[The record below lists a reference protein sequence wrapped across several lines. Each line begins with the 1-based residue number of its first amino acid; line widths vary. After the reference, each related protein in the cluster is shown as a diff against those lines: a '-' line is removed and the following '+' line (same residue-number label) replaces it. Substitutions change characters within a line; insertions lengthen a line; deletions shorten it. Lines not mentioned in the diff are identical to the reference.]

1 MPAQN
6 KSVETKLAA
15 LGELDLAGDP
25 RAVQAALQ
33 AALADRHY
41 RVVAKAAELAGE
53 RLLYDLQVALRDA
66 YARFLRDPVKTD
78 PNCIAKRAI
87 ARALVALEC
96 NHVAFFLEGVK
107 YRQMEPVWGGS
118 MDTAVDVRASC
129 AMGLVAT
136 GYVRA
141 LHELAPLLTDSEPV
155 VRQGAIRAIAC
166 GNPREAELLL
176 RFKAGVGDQEPLVMG
191 DCFAGLLLVAPEES
205 VAFITRYLQHDV
217 ADDVREAAALALG
230 ESRLDAA
237 LPCLR
242 QAWDDEMIMSDFRR
256 ALLRAAALHR
266 SEAAFDW
273 LLSLIAQS
281 HVSVAQPSL
290 RALAIYQHNDRL
302 YERIETALAQRN
314 DRRLHE
320 AFAREW
326 PDAGR

>member
-15 LGELDLAGDP
+15 LGELDLSSDVA
-25 RAVQAALQ
+25 AAQAALR
-33 AALADRHY
+33 AALAERHY

-53 RLLYDLQVALRDA
+53 RLFYDLQVPLRDA

-87 ARALVALEC
+87 VRTLVALEC
-96 NHVAFFLEGVK
+96 SHVAFFLDGVK

-118 MDTAVDVRASC
+118 VDTAVDVRASC

-136 GYVRA
+136 GYARA
-141 LHELAPLLTDSEPV
+141 LHELTPLLTDSEPV

-166 GNPREAELLL
+166 ANPREAELLL

-191 DCFAGLLLVAPEES
+191 DCFAGLLSVAPEES
-205 VAFITRYLQHDV
+205 LPFISQYLNRGVD
-217 ADDVREAAALALG
+217 DDVREAAALALG
-230 ESRLDAA
+230 ESRLEAA

-242 QAWDDEMIMSDFRR
+242 QAWDDEMIMTDFRR

-273 LLSLIAQS
+273 LLSLIAES
-281 HVSVAQPSL
+281 HASVAEPAV
-290 RALAIYQHNDRL
+290 RALAIYPHNDRL
-302 YERIETALAQRN
+302 RERIESVLAQRA
-314 DRRLHE
+314 DRRLSE

-326 PDAGR
+326 PEK